1 MSRVEFEKIPQTNN
15 NIRSLGSL
23 VFDKR
28 HELGDRAH
36 LDLTN
41 ISSHQVLARDFIA
54 ALYQHTS
61 PSRIASDLTIW
72 PYVQTIKEFL
82 EYVDQK
88 KLPEQFRMM
97 EITYEFLLEYRA
109 HIKLTSSGFKSS
121 HPRRHFGNL
130 RKVRISG
137 EILLGWLSHF
147 ISSCLSR
154 FFSRKCLESAYLDR
168 FFAI

>member
-1 MSRVEFEKIPQTNN
+1 MVQVDVMSRVEFEKIPQTNN

-28 HELGDRAH
+28 NELGDRAH

-72 PYVQTIKEFL
+72 TYVQTIKEFL
-82 EYVDQK
+82 KYVDQK

-109 HIKLTSSGFKSS
+109 HIQLTSSGFKSN

-130 RKVRISG
+130 IR
-137 EILLGWLSHF
+137 LLVAGW
-147 ISSCLSR
+147 
-154 FFSRKCLESAYLDR
+154 
-168 FFAI
+168 